1 MRLALWDIAVPLL
14 CRTEREGPRDQ
25 GDDAQSK
32 HLEDTAVN
40 LKGAVELP
48 DLGLTQL
55 FLVDVAYD
63 NRITGVERYVAHATT
78 VINK

>member
-48 DLGLTQL
+48 DLGLSLKEQL
-55 FLVDVAYD
+55 DQD
-63 NRITGVERYVAHATT
+63 SKTRRR
-78 VINK
+78 